1 MRRGALRVTRVAHTR
16 ERCPT
21 ACGHPVGDN
30 AAVTPD
36 LSHWHGAPRPERRTL
51 EGRYARLEPMTIAR
65 HEAQLFESARAPG
78 AEARFAYLFESAP
91 ADGLAFRRWMETAV
105 CGEDPLF
112 FAVIDRATGRAE
124 GRQALMRMDPANGVI
139 EIGHI
144 LWGPAIAR
152 TRVATEALSLLAQYV
167 FDDLGYRRFEWKCN
181 DRNAPSRR
189 AALRFGFTF
198 EGIFRQHMV
207 TKGRNRDTAW
217 FSMIDAEWPALRSSY
232 QAWLADDNFDGE
244 GRQRR
249 TLQQCRA

>member
-1 MRRGALRVTRVAHTR
+1 MTS
-16 ERCPT
+16 
-21 ACGHPVGDN
+21 
-30 AAVTPD
+30 D
-36 LSHWHGAPRPERRTL
+36 LSEWQGVPRPARRVL
-51 EGRYARLEPMTIAR
+51 DGRYARLEPLAIAR

-78 AEARFAYLFESAP
+78 AEDRFAYLFESAP
-91 ADGLAFRRWMETAV
+91 ADEIAFRTWMTKAV
-105 CGEDPLF
+105 DGEDPLF
-112 FAVIDRATGRAE
+112 FAVVDKATGRAE
-124 GRQALMRMDPANGVI
+124 GRQALMRIDPAHGVI

-152 TRVATEALSLLAQYV
+152 TRVATDALYLLAEYA
-167 FDDLGYRRFEWKCN
+167 FDGLGYRRFEWKCN

-217 FSMIDAEWPALRSSY
+217 FSMIDAEWPELRAGY
-232 QAWLADDNFDGE
+232 QTWLAEDNFDAH

-249 TLQQCRA
+249 SLQQCRA